1 MKNKILVAGGSGFLG
16 SNLIK
21 ALNLKQYD
29 ITVLLKTR
37 RTKFIK
43 KEKIKY
49 FVCNIKRKNNFKLID
64 KKFDYIINFS
74 GNIDH
79 KNKSETMNV
88 HYFGLKNLLNHIDK
102 RYLKLFIQIGSSLEY
117 GRKNSPQ
124 KENRKCKPISNYG
137 KAKYLATN
145 YVLKNIKKSIVLR
158 LYQVYGPGQKKDRL
172 IPYVIENC
180 LKNKTFNSSE
190 GLQMRDFL
198 YIKDAVCMTLW
209 LTENDDANGLFNL
222 GNGKARTWL
231 DLANAIFAA
240 LNLSPNIR
248 YIEMPEI
255 LREKYQYFTEAVV
268 TKLESTGFPT
278 TFFNLEDAVQDYVT
292 NYLAPKRKLGEFL
305 PST

>member
-1 MKNKILVAGGSGFLG
+1 LKNHLEKKINLKNKILVAGGSGFLG

-198 YIKDAVCMTLW
+198 YVDDLVNLIKKILRSKKIKSKIYNVGSGNPKKVKYLINLILKKIKKGKPIFGNIKMRADEIKDLY
-209 LTENDDANGLFNL
+209 
-222 GNGKARTWL
+222 
-231 DLANAIFAA
+231 
-240 LNLSPNIR
+240 PNIQNVKKDFKWKPL
-248 YIEMPEI
+248 IELNRGLQKTI
-255 LREKYQYFTEAVV
+255 
-268 TKLESTGFPT
+268 
-278 TFFNLEDAVQDYVT
+278 
-292 NYLAPKRKLGEFL
+292 NYYAKN
-305 PST
+305 